1 VLVGEA
7 LGTFQ
12 LHHQNVFDQ
21 EIGEVFSGR
30 VALVGDGK
38 RSFGGGPDASQREF
52 SQQSTPVDL
61 FKESGAKGV
70 GDFEHGPKHV
80 LASGIYV
87 CVICV
92 HLRSSAA
99 LNCYSAEPR
108 KTIGRR

>member
-38 RSFGGGPDASQREF
+38 RSFGGGPDASQGEF
-52 SQQSTPVDL
+52 SQQSTLADL
-61 FKESGAKGV
+61 FKESGAKRV

-80 LASGIYV
+80 LGIYV

-92 HLRSSAA
+92 HPRSSAA
-99 LNCYSAEPR
+99 YIVIRQNPKL
-108 KTIGRR
+108 